1 MPNNYFQFKRFTIQQ
16 ERCNMKVCT
25 DSCLFGAWVASKI
38 EQELIKPETVLD
50 VGAGTGLLSLMLAQ
64 KSAAKV
70 HAVDIDA
77 NSFAQASE
85 NFDAS
90 PWNERL
96 QAFHADIKTWE
107 APATYDLIIANPPFY
122 ENDLAPDDN
131 GKLIAKHAGSM
142 GLKGLLV
149 KAKHFLNEDGI
160 FAVLL
165 PYQKSRWFENAAT
178 AYSFF
183 VKEKADVKQT
193 AGHDYFRTMLLLQ
206 NQRTCIVQTGLGIK
220 RNNNE
225 YTDEFIELLK
235 DYYLYL

>member
-1 MPNNYFQFKRFTIQQ
+1 
-16 ERCNMKVCT
+16 MKVCT

-64 KSAAKV
+64 KSVAKV

-90 PWNERL
+90 PWNKRL
-96 QAFHADIKTWE
+96 QAFHADIKAWK

-122 ENDLAPDDN
+122 ENDLAPNDN
-131 GKLIAKHAGSM
+131 GKLIAKHSGGM
-142 GLKGLLV
+142 DLKGLLV
-149 KAKHFLNEDGI
+149 KAKHLLNEDGI

-183 VKEKADVKQT
+183 VNEKADVKQT

-206 NQRTCIVQTGLGIK
+206 NQRTEVVTTGMCIK
-220 RNNNE
+220 KNNNE